1 VKTTSLPPPV
11 WVSKPSELKHLADE
25 LRTQPRVA
33 VDTESNSLH
42 AYREQVCLIQI
53 STPQLD
59 YLIDSIELTD
69 LDALTTF
76 FATPKIE
83 KIFHA
88 AEYDV
93 ICLHRD
99 YGFRFNNLFD
109 TVIAA
114 RILGHKVIGL
124 GDLLAEYFNVGVNKQ
139 FQKSNW
145 GKRPLTR
152 EQEDYARLDSHYLI
166 DLRDILEN
174 ELREHDL
181 LELAQED
188 FKRACQPANGNG
200 KTQRASWEKIS
211 GHQDLTPRQL
221 SILNELCVCR
231 EEIAEQLDRPVF
243 KVIGDDRLLSMA
255 QTMPDSAKGLEEAG
269 LTKLQIERFGS
280 KLLNAIRS
288 GRDAQPVVRTRS
300 KRLNDTTLARL
311 EKLKEWRKKE
321 AAGMKVESDIILPKP
336 MLYAI
341 AEQGPRDME
350 RLSLLMSESPW
361 RYRHFGQSILK
372 SLESKGRTKPTPA
385 SSA

>member
-25 LRTQPRVA
+25 LRTQPRAA

-53 STPQLD
+53 STPQHD
-59 YLIDSIELTD
+59 YIIDSIELTD
-69 LDALTTF
+69 LEALSPF
-76 FATPKIE
+76 FANPKIE

-99 YGFRFNNLFD
+99 YGFRFNSLFD

-124 GDLLAEYFNVGVNKQ
+124 GDLLAEYFNVEVNKQ

-145 GKRPLTR
+145 GKRPLTA
-152 EQEDYARLDSHYLI
+152 EQVDYARLDTHYLI
-166 DLRDILEN
+166 DLRDILEK
-174 ELREHDL
+174 ELREKNL
-181 LELAQED
+181 LELARED
-188 FKRACQPANGNG
+188 FRRACQPANGNG
-200 KTQRASWEKIS
+200 KTHRASWEKIG
-211 GHQDLTPRQL
+211 GHQDLSPRQL

-243 KVIGDDRLLSMA
+243 KVINDDLLLSMA
-255 QTMPDSAKGLEEAG
+255 QTMPESASGLEEAG
-269 LTKLQIERFGS
+269 LTKLQVEKFGS
-280 KLLNAIRS
+280 RLLKAIRS
-288 GRDAQPVVRTRS
+288 GRNAQPVVRTRS
-300 KRLNDTTLARL
+300 KRLNDPTLARL

-321 AAGMKVESDIILPKP
+321 GATMKVESDIILPKP

-341 AEQGPRDME
+341 AEQGPRDLE
-350 RLSLLMSESPW
+350 KLRILMSESPW
-361 RYRHFGQSILK
+361 RYRHFGESILK
-372 SLESKGRTKPTPA
+372 AIESKGKTKSTPA
-385 SSA
+385 ST

>member
-1 VKTTSLPPPV
+1 MKTTSLPPPV
-11 WVSKPSELKHLADE
+11 WVSQPSELKHLADE
-25 LRTQPRVA
+25 LRTQPRAA

-53 STPQLD
+53 STPRHD
-59 YLIDSIELTD
+59 YLVDSIELTE
-69 LDALTTF
+69 LDALAPF
-76 FATPKIE
+76 FANPRIE

-99 YGFRFNNLFD
+99 YGFRFNTLFD

-124 GDLLAEYFNVGVNKQ
+124 GDLLAEYFNVEVNKQ

-145 GKRPLTR
+145 GKRPLTG
-152 EQEDYARLDSHYLI
+152 EQIDYARLDSHYLI
-166 DLRDILEN
+166 DLRDILEK
-174 ELREHDL
+174 ELREKNL

-188 FKRACQPANGNG
+188 FKRACQPVNGNG
-200 KTQRASWEKIS
+200 KTPRASWERIS
-211 GHQDLTPRQL
+211 GHQDLSPRQL
-221 SILNELCVCR
+221 SILNELCGCR

-243 KVIGDDRLLSMA
+243 KVINDDLLLSMA

-269 LTKLQIERFGS
+269 LSKLQIEKFGS
-280 KLLNAIRS
+280 KFLKSIRA
-288 GRDAQPVVRTRS
+288 GRNAQPVARTRS

-321 AAGMKVESDIILPKP
+321 AAGLKVESDIILPKP

-350 RLSLLMSESPW
+350 KLSMLMFESPW
-361 RYRHFGQSILK
+361 RFRHFGESILK
-372 SLESKGRTKPTPA
+372 ALESKGKTKP
-385 SSA
+385 SSASA

>member
-1 VKTTSLPPPV
+1 MKPTSLPPPV
-11 WVSKPSELKHLADE
+11 WVSQPGELKHLADE
-25 LRTQPRVA
+25 LRTQPRAA

-53 STPQLD
+53 STPQHD
-59 YLIDSIELTD
+59 YLIDSIALTD
-69 LDALTTF
+69 LEPLTPF
-76 FATPKIE
+76 FANPRTE
-83 KIFHA
+83 KVFHA

-99 YGFRFNNLFD
+99 YGFRFYSLFD

-124 GDLLAEYFNVGVNKQ
+124 GDLLAEYFKVEVNKQ

-145 GKRPLTR
+145 GKRPLTS
-152 EQEDYARLDSHYLI
+152 EQVDYARLDTHYLI
-166 DLRDILEN
+166 DLRDILEK
-174 ELREHDL
+174 ELREKNL

-200 KTQRASWEKIS
+200 KTPRASWERIG
-211 GHQDLTPRQL
+211 GHQDLSPRQL
-221 SILNELCVCR
+221 SILNELCICR

-243 KVIGDDRLLSMA
+243 KVISDDLLLSMA
-255 QTMPDSAKGLEEAG
+255 HIMPDSAKGLDEAG

-280 KLLNAIRS
+280 KLLKAIRT
-288 GRDAQPVVRTRS
+288 GRNAPPVARTRS

-321 AAGMKVESDIILPKP
+321 AAGMQVESDIILPKP
-336 MLYAI
+336 MLYTI

-350 RLSLLMSESPW
+350 KLNNLMSESPW
-361 RYRHFGQSILK
+361 RFRRFGESILK
-372 SLESKGRTKPTPA
+372 ALESKAKSRPA
-385 SSA
+385 PAKT